1 MVYKKR
7 KIKVFRG
14 KKKKES
20 IDVVIEKLKK
30 SYEQIDPNAIE
41 KFEHFPLSAP
51 TLKGLKDNKYN
62 VPTEIQRESIG
73 YSLRGEDILGAAK
86 TGSGKTLAFLIPVL
100 EILYCN
106 KWTRTEGLAALIITP
121 TRELAYQIFE
131 TLRKIGVHHDFS
143 AGLIIGGKDL
153 KFERKR
159 LDQCNIM
166 ICTPGRLLQHMDE
179 NPLFDC
185 SNMLVLVLDEADR
198 CLDMGFE
205 QTMNSIIDNLPPERQ
220 TLLFS
225 ATQTKSVKDLARLS
239 LNNPHFISVHEASKH
254 STPAGLVQSYMVCEL
269 HDKMSL
275 LWSFIKNHLHHK
287 VLVFMSSC
295 KQVKY
300 FYEILC
306 KLRPGTSLLALYGT
320 MHQTKRMAVY
330 ESFSRKQRSVLFAT
344 DIAARG
350 LDFPAVNWVVQL
362 DCPENANEYIHR
374 AGRTARFQKS
384 GESLLVL
391 LPSEL
396 AILEQLENKKIP
408 IQEIKVNP
416 NKLTSVQRT
425 LEATLAKDHILKE
438 SAQRAFVS
446 YIKSV
451 FLMKDKSVFDV
462 SALDTDAFARSLGL
476 AIPPRVR
483 FLQKWKKAKELKKKE
498 KETLAQSMVDNLSEK
513 LNKSSDSE
521 VSEVVEDEPQLNRS
535 SFKDSYNFH
544 DDDNSDEENDDLF
557 TVKRKDHNILEADV
571 LESEGELQT
580 DISNKKKKKP
590 LTKAAV
596 AKKMIKKQI
605 KPNQKTVFD
614 ETGEAVLDKAKTK
627 VSRLAREYENNDDK
641 GGIDIEQAK
650 QMLREEDVY
659 DKQLFREKVK
669 AKHREEKRKAKEEA
683 KRAEMEGASSSDEAS
698 VDLSWLPDPD
708 KVYGKRESGDSD
720 DELNTQSGSVLELES
735 EVDEE
740 SSNIHR
746 PPKRKLLTNK
756 NNSKKRR
763 KLEDLDEPINTG
775 LSLMEDEELALKMLD
790 AL

>member
-7 KIKVFRG
+7 KIKVFRS

-20 IDVVIEKLKK
+20 IDVVIGKLKEA
-30 SYEQIDPNAIE
+30 YEQIDPNAIE

-51 TLKGLKDNKYN
+51 TLKGLKDNKYF

-106 KWTRTEGLAALIITP
+106 KWNRTEGLAALIITP

-131 TLRKIGVHHDFS
+131 TLRKIGIHHDFS

-198 CLDMGFE
+198 CLDMGFQ
-205 QTMNSIIDNLPPERQ
+205 QTMNSIIENLPPERQ

-225 ATQTKSVKDLARLS
+225 ATQTKSVKDLVRLS
-239 LNNPHFISVHEASKH
+239 LSNPHLISVHEDSEH
-254 STPAGLVQSYMVCEL
+254 STPSGLVQSYMVCDL

-396 AILEQLENKKIP
+396 AILKQLESKKIP
-408 IQEIKVNP
+408 ISEIKVNP
-416 NKLTSVQRT
+416 NKLTSIQRT

-462 SALDTDAFARSLGL
+462 AALDTNSYASSLGL

-483 FLQKWKKAKELKKKE
+483 FLQKWKKAKEAKKKE
-498 KETLAQSMVDNLSEK
+498 KDTIAQTVVEDLNEK

-521 VSEVVEDEPQLNRS
+521 ISDDKPESDMYQS
-535 SFKDSYNFH
+535 SVKDSYNFH

-557 TVKRKDHNILEADV
+557 TVKRKDHNILETDNFEDEV
-571 LESEGELQT
+571 ELST
-580 DISNKKKKKP
+580 DTLNKKKKKP

-627 VSRLAREYENNDDK
+627 VSQMAREYENNSDK

-683 KRAEMEGASSSDEAS
+683 KRAEMEDASSSDEAS

-708 KVYGKRESGDSD
+708 KVYGKRESGDSED
-720 DELNTQSGSVLELES
+720 DYNPSSGSES
-735 EVDEE
+735 EVDDD

-756 NNSKKRR
+756 TNTKKRR
-763 KLEDLDEPINTG
+763 KVEEDSDEPVDTG
-775 LSLMEDEELALKMLD
+775 LSLMEDEELVLKMLD
-790 AL
+790 V

>member
-7 KIKVFRG
+7 KIKVFRS

-20 IDVVIEKLKK
+20 IDVVIGKLKE
-30 SYEQIDPNAIE
+30 SYERIDPNAIE

-51 TLKGLKDNKYN
+51 TLKGLKENKYFL
-62 VPTEIQRESIG
+62 PTEIQRESIG

-106 KWTRTEGLAALIITP
+106 KWNRTEGLAALIITP

-198 CLDMGFE
+198 CLDMGFQ
-205 QTMNSIIDNLPPERQ
+205 QTMNSIIENLPPERQ

-225 ATQTKSVKDLARLS
+225 ATQTKSVKDLVRLS
-239 LNNPHFISVHEASKH
+239 LSNPHLISVHEDSEH
-254 STPAGLVQSYMVCEL
+254 STPSGLVQSYMVCEL

-396 AILEQLENKKIP
+396 GILKQLENKKIP
-408 IQEIKVNP
+408 ISEIKVNP
-416 NKLTSVQRT
+416 NKLTSIQRT
-425 LEATLAKDHILKE
+425 LEATLAKDHVLKE

-462 SALDTDAFARSLGL
+462 SALDTDSFASSLGL

-483 FLQKWKKAKELKKKE
+483 FLQKWKKAKEAKKKE
-498 KETLAQSMVDNLSEK
+498 KDSIAQTVVENLNEK

-521 VSEVVEDEPQLNRS
+521 ISDDEPEPKVYQS
-535 SFKDSYNFH
+535 SVKDSYNFH
-544 DDDNSDEENDDLF
+544 DDDNSDDENDDLL
-557 TVKRKDHNILEADV
+557 TVKRKDHNILETDDFEDEV
-571 LESEGELQT
+571 EL
-580 DISNKKKKKP
+580 SNNTLDKKKKKP

-605 KPNQKTVFD
+605 KPNHKTVFD

-627 VSRLAREYENNDDK
+627 VSQMAREYENNSDK

-683 KRAEMEGASSSDEAS
+683 KRAEMEDASSSDEAS

-708 KVYGKRESGDSD
+708 KVYGKRESGDSED
-720 DELNTQSGSVLELES
+720 DFDLGSGSES
-735 EVDEE
+735 EVDD
-740 SSNIHR
+740 SSSIHR

-756 NNSKKRR
+756 TNIKKRR
-763 KLEDLDEPINTG
+763 KIEEDSDEPVDTG
-775 LSLMEDEELALKMLD
+775 LSLMEDEELVLKMLD
-790 AL
+790 V

>member
-7 KIKVFRG
+7 KIKVFRS

-20 IDVVIEKLKK
+20 IDVVISKLKE

-51 TLKGLKDNKYN
+51 TLKGLKDNKYF

-106 KWTRTEGLAALIITP
+106 KWNRTEGLAALIITP

-131 TLRKIGVHHDFS
+131 TLRKIGIHHDFS

-198 CLDMGFE
+198 CLDMGFQ
-205 QTMNSIIDNLPPERQ
+205 QTMNSIIENLPPERQ

-225 ATQTKSVKDLARLS
+225 ATQTKSVKDLVRLS
-239 LNNPHFISVHEASKH
+239 LSNPHLISVHEDSEH
-254 STPAGLVQSYMVCEL
+254 STPSGLVQSYMVCDL

-396 AILEQLENKKIP
+396 AILKQLENKKIP
-408 IQEIKVNP
+408 ISEIKVNP
-416 NKLTSVQRT
+416 NKLTSIQRT

-462 SALDTDAFARSLGL
+462 SALDTDSFASSLGL

-483 FLQKWKKAKELKKKE
+483 FLQKWKKAKEAKKKE
-498 KETLAQSMVDNLSEK
+498 KDTIAQTIVEDLNEK

-521 VSEVVEDEPQLNRS
+521 ISDNEPEPQAYQS
-535 SFKDSYNFH
+535 SVKDSYNFH

-557 TVKRKDHNILEADV
+557 TVKRKDHNIIETDDFEDEV
-571 LESEGELQT
+571 ELAT
-580 DISNKKKKKP
+580 DTLNKKKKKP

-627 VSRLAREYENNDDK
+627 VSQMARDYENNSDK

-650 QMLREEDVY
+650 QMLREEDVF
-659 DKQLFREKVK
+659 DRQLFREKVK

-683 KRAEMEGASSSDEAS
+683 KRAEMEDASSSDEAS

-708 KVYGKRESGDSD
+708 KVYGKRDSGDSED
-720 DELNTQSGSVLELES
+720 DFDPNSGSES
-735 EVDEE
+735 EVEDD

-756 NNSKKRR
+756 TNIKKRR
-763 KLEDLDEPINTG
+763 KIEEDSDEPVDTG
-775 LSLMEDEELALKMLD
+775 LSLMEDEELVLKMLD
-790 AL
+790 V

>member
-7 KIKVFRG
+7 KIKVFRS

-20 IDVVIEKLKK
+20 IDAVIGKLKE

-41 KFEHFPLSAP
+41 KFEDFPLSAL
-51 TLKGLKDNKYN
+51 TLKGLKDNKYF

-106 KWTRTEGLAALIITP
+106 KWNRTEGLAALIITP

-131 TLRKIGVHHDFS
+131 TLRKIGIHHDFS

-198 CLDMGFE
+198 CLDMGFQ
-205 QTMNSIIDNLPPERQ
+205 QTMNNIIENLPPERQ

-225 ATQTKSVKDLARLS
+225 ATQTKSVKDLVRLS
-239 LNNPHFISVHEASKH
+239 LSNPHLISVHEDSEH
-254 STPAGLVQSYMVCEL
+254 STPSGLVQSYMVCDL

-396 AILEQLENKKIP
+396 AILEQFKNKKIP
-408 IQEIKVNP
+408 ISEIKVNP

-462 SALDTDAFARSLGL
+462 SALDTDSFASSLGL

-483 FLQKWKKAKELKKKE
+483 FLQKWKKAKETKKKE
-498 KETLAQSMVDNLSEK
+498 KDIIAQTVVEDLNEK
-513 LNKSSDSE
+513 LNKSSNSE
-521 VSEVVEDEPQLNRS
+521 ISDNEPEVYQCGIS
-535 SFKDSYNFH
+535 SVKDSYNFH
-544 DDDNSDEENDDLF
+544 NDDNSDEENDDLF
-557 TVKRKDHNILEADV
+557 TVKRKDHNILETDDFENEV
-571 LESEGELQT
+571 ELLST
-580 DISNKKKKKP
+580 DTLNKKKKKP

-614 ETGEAVLDKAKTK
+614 ETGEAVLDKTKTK
-627 VSRLAREYENNDDK
+627 VSQMAREYENNSDK

-683 KRAEMEGASSSDEAS
+683 KRAEMEDASSSDEAS

-708 KVYGKRESGDSD
+708 KFYGKRESGDSED
-720 DELNTQSGSVLELES
+720 YFDPNSTSES
-735 EVDEE
+735 EVDD

-756 NNSKKRR
+756 TNIKKRR
-763 KLEDLDEPINTG
+763 KIEENIDEPVDTG
-775 LSLMEDEELALKMLD
+775 LSLMEDEELVLKMLD
-790 AL
+790 V

>member
-7 KIKVFRG
+7 KIKVFRS

-20 IDVVIEKLKK
+20 IDVVIGKLKEA
-30 SYEQIDPNAIE
+30 YEQIDPNAIE

-51 TLKGLKDNKYN
+51 TLKGLKDNKYF

-106 KWTRTEGLAALIITP
+106 KWNRTEGLAALIITP

-131 TLRKIGVHHDFS
+131 TLRKIGIHHDFS

-198 CLDMGFE
+198 CLDMGFQ
-205 QTMNSIIDNLPPERQ
+205 QTMNSIIENLPPERQ

-225 ATQTKSVKDLARLS
+225 ATQTKSVKDLVRLS
-239 LNNPHFISVHEASKH
+239 LSNPHLISVHEDSEH
-254 STPAGLVQSYMVCEL
+254 STPSGLVQSYMVCDL

-396 AILEQLENKKIP
+396 AILKQLESKKIP
-408 IQEIKVNP
+408 ISEIKVNP
-416 NKLTSVQRT
+416 NKLTSIQRT

-462 SALDTDAFARSLGL
+462 AALDTNSYASSLGL

-483 FLQKWKKAKELKKKE
+483 FLQKWKKAKEAKKKE
-498 KETLAQSMVDNLSEK
+498 KDTIAQTVVEDLNEK

-521 VSEVVEDEPQLNRS
+521 ISDDEPESDMYQS
-535 SFKDSYNFH
+535 SVKDSYNFH

-557 TVKRKDHNILEADV
+557 TVKRKDHNILETDNFEDEV
-571 LESEGELQT
+571 ELST
-580 DISNKKKKKP
+580 DTLNKKKKKP

-627 VSRLAREYENNDDK
+627 VSQMAREYENNSDK

-683 KRAEMEGASSSDEAS
+683 KRAEMEDASSSDEAS

-708 KVYGKRESGDSD
+708 KVYGKRESGDSED
-720 DELNTQSGSVLELES
+720 DYNPSSGSES
-735 EVDEE
+735 EVDDD

-756 NNSKKRR
+756 TNTKKRR
-763 KLEDLDEPINTG
+763 KVEEDSDEPVDTG
-775 LSLMEDEELALKMLD
+775 LSLMEDEELVLKMLD
-790 AL
+790 V

>member
-7 KIKVFRG
+7 KIKVFRT

-20 IDVVIEKLKK
+20 IDVVIAKLKE

-51 TLKGLKDNKYN
+51 TLKGLKDNKYF

-106 KWTRTEGLAALIITP
+106 KWNRTEGLAALIITP

-131 TLRKIGVHHDFS
+131 TLRKIGIYHDFS

-198 CLDMGFE
+198 CLDMGFQ
-205 QTMNSIIDNLPPERQ
+205 QTMNSIIENLPPERQ

-225 ATQTKSVKDLARLS
+225 ATQTKSVKDLVRLS
-239 LNNPHFISVHEASKH
+239 LNNPHLISVHEESEH
-254 STPAGLVQSYMVCEL
+254 STPSGLVQSYIVCDL

-396 AILEQLENKKIP
+396 AILKQLEDKKIP
-408 IQEIKVNP
+408 ILEIKVNP
-416 NKLTSVQRT
+416 NKLTSIQRT

-462 SALDTDAFARSLGL
+462 SALDTDSFASSLGL

-483 FLQKWKKAKELKKKE
+483 FLQKWKKAKEAKKKE
-498 KETLAQSMVDNLSEK
+498 KVMIAQTVVEDLNEK
-513 LNKSSDSE
+513 LKKSSDSE
-521 VSEVVEDEPQLNRS
+521 ISDDEPEPRAYQ
-535 SFKDSYNFH
+535 SFVKDSYNFH

-557 TVKRKDHNILEADV
+557 TVKRKNHNIEIDDFEDE
-571 LESEGELQT
+571 LESAT
-580 DISNKKKKKP
+580 DALNKKKKKP

-614 ETGEAVLDKAKTK
+614 ETGEAILDKAKTK
-627 VSRLAREYENNDDK
+627 VSKIAREYENNSDK

-683 KRAEMEGASSSDEAS
+683 KRAEMEDASSSDEAS

-708 KVYGKRESGDSD
+708 KVYGKRDNDDSED
-720 DELNTQSGSVLELES
+720 DFDSNSGSES
-735 EVDEE
+735 EVEDD

-756 NNSKKRR
+756 TNIKKRR
-763 KLEDLDEPINTG
+763 KIEEDSDEPVDTG
-775 LSLMEDEELALKMLD
+775 LSLMEDEELVLKMLD
-790 AL
+790 A

>member
-7 KIKVFRG
+7 KIKVFRS

-20 IDVVIEKLKK
+20 IDVVIGKLKE

-51 TLKGLKDNKYN
+51 TLKGLKDNKYF

-106 KWTRTEGLAALIITP
+106 KWNRTEGLAALIITP

-131 TLRKIGVHHDFS
+131 TLRKIGIHHDFS

-198 CLDMGFE
+198 CLDMGFQ
-205 QTMNSIIDNLPPERQ
+205 QTMNSIIENLPPERQ

-225 ATQTKSVKDLARLS
+225 ATQTKSVKDLVRLS
-239 LNNPHFISVHEASKH
+239 LSNPHLISVHEDSEH
-254 STPAGLVQSYMVCEL
+254 STPSGLVQSYMVCDL

-396 AILEQLENKKIP
+396 AILKQLENKKIP
-408 IQEIKVNP
+408 ISEIKVNP
-416 NKLTSVQRT
+416 NKLTSIQRT

-462 SALDTDAFARSLGL
+462 SALDTDSFASSLGL

-483 FLQKWKKAKELKKKE
+483 FLQKWKKAKEAKKKE
-498 KETLAQSMVDNLSEK
+498 KDTIAQTVVEDLNEK

-521 VSEVVEDEPQLNRS
+521 ISDDEPEPQAYQS
-535 SFKDSYNFH
+535 SVKDSYNFH

-557 TVKRKDHNILEADV
+557 TVKRKDHNIIETDDFEDEV
-571 LESEGELQT
+571 ELAT
-580 DISNKKKKKP
+580 DTLNKKKKKP

-627 VSRLAREYENNDDK
+627 VSQMAREYENNSEK

-669 AKHREEKRKAKEEA
+669 AQHREEKRKAKEEA
-683 KRAEMEGASSSDEAS
+683 KRAEMEDASSSDEAS

-708 KVYGKRESGDSD
+708 KVYGKQDSGDSED
-720 DELNTQSGSVLELES
+720 DFDSNCGSES
-735 EVDEE
+735 EVEDD

-756 NNSKKRR
+756 TNIKKRR
-763 KLEDLDEPINTG
+763 KIEEDLDEPVDTG
-775 LSLMEDEELALKMLD
+775 LSLMEDEELVLKMLD
-790 AL
+790 V